1 MSICVIVNSSGLLE
15 QSVSSMP
22 DCAGYAL
29 LELSEWNL
37 YNNPFNAE
45 LLGITPENILYV
57 YTWGMGVILAV
68 AAIGYAVGSAKKTV
82 NKA

>member
-1 MSICVIVNSSGLLE
+1 MT
-15 QSVSSMP
+15 

-57 YTWGMGVILAV
+57 YTWGMGAILAV
-68 AAIGYAVGSAKKTV
+68 AAIGYAVGSAKKTID
-82 NKA
+82 KS